1 MKLLPSIDRAQGT
14 KDIEKTVNVILS
26 LAKKYPNIIKGI
38 DFSGNPEMNSFS
50 DFEEWLE
57 IMHGNNLKLAIH
69 CGEVE
74 NDKEIIEMLKFGI
87 DRIGHGTFIH
97 GMHMHAL
104 APRVLKS

>member
-14 KDIEKTVNVILS
+14 EGIENTINVILC

-38 DFSGNPEMNSFS
+38 DFSGNPELNSFT
-50 DFEEWLE
+50 DFEKWLE
-57 IMHGNNLKLAIH
+57 IMRGNNLKLAIH

-74 NDKEIIEMLKFGI
+74 NDTEIIGMLKFGI

-97 GMHMHAL
+97 GMHMQWL
-104 APRVLKS
+104 LLS